1 MTGTTF
7 PTTADTVASLR
18 ASGETYNSEDE
29 MTNNI
34 AAAVVALEAYALT
47 GKGISGVG
55 NGYRV
60 ARGVNVQVAASD
72 TVVTGLTTVVAVV
85 VSWRDAPTVKQMFVN
100 ASIGNQAGAPAAGSI
115 LIRTYKPTAVNDV
128 TPIAATDFSENLAT
142 NWIAIGT

>member
-1 MTGTTF
+1 MPATTF

-18 ASGETYNSEDE
+18 ASGETYNSEQE

-34 AAAVVALEAYALT
+34 AGAVVALEAYALT

-60 ARGVNVQVAASD
+60 ARGVNRQASAAD
-72 TVVTGLTTVVAVV
+72 TVVTGLATVVAVV
-85 VSWRDAPTVKQMFVN
+85 ANFEDAPTVKQLFCN
-100 ASIGNQAGAPAAGSI
+100 ATIGNQAGAPAAGSI
-115 LIRTYKPTAVNDV
+115 IIRTYKPTAVNDV
-128 TPIAATDFSENLAT
+128 TPLPSTDWSDNIDV